1 MRTCGTPCHKNSF
14 LHKIYMALCATTL
27 NIVTVA
33 CSFHQGY
40 LYFFTRASLITPLQ
54 FSPKAKS

>member
-14 LHKIYMALCATTL
+14 LHKIYMTFYATTL

-33 CSFHQGY
+33 CSF
-40 LYFFTRASLITPLQ
+40 LFIICFFYRQMELAKENHASV
-54 FSPKAKS
+54 